1 MFQQKYRNYS
11 YSFNV
16 REVMLIASELNKR
29 IWIQT
34 RISEPL
40 DIKLLKL
47 HITSIVFRI
56 DVLIIFRTIC
66 LNT

>member
-16 REVMLIASELNKR
+16 REVMLIASQLNKR

-40 DIKLLKL
+40 DIK
-47 HITSIVFRI
+47 ITETTYHLNRI
-56 DVLIIFRTIC
+56 
-66 LNT
+66 